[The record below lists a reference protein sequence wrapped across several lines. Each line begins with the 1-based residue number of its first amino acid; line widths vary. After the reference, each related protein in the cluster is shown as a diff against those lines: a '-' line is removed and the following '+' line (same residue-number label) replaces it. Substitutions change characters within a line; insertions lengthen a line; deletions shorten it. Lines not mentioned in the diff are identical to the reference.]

1 MAISWHRPSRVAS
14 VGQIETWTDKLAALA
29 VFGANVQPGQ
39 LVAVTSY
46 IEKEELTRTVT
57 RAAYERG
64 AKYVDVLYFDQWLKR
79 ERVALAAED
88 TLDFVPPWM
97 RERLLYLS
105 DEHAARVSLSGPHAP
120 RALDG
125 LDPARAGRDLL
136 PYLPETGEIVNRM
149 TTSWCIVPAPTRSW
163 AELVYP
169 GLDREDAF
177 VKLWEDVAHICRLD
191 ADDPPNAWAERS
203 SELKANAQRLTEQRY
218 DAVRLHGPGTD
229 VTIGLLPSAHW
240 AAGDLQT
247 VDGRRHSPN
256 LPTEELFTTPDPQRV
271 DGHVSAT
278 MPLELSGSIITG
290 IRVEFDGGRAVKIDA
305 DANADAL
312 RAVAARDEGAS
323 RLGEV
328 ALVDG
333 GGRIGPLGRVFYD
346 TLIDENAVT
355 HIALGDGY
363 DHPVED
369 AADKTRVNKSKVH
382 IDFMIG
388 SLELDVDGITKDGHA
403 VPVLRGGAW
412 QI

>member
-1 MAISWHRPSRVAS
+1 

-39 LVAVTSY
+39 LVAITSY
-46 IEKEELTRTVT
+46 IGKEELTRTVT

-79 ERVALAAED
+79 ERIALAAED

-120 RALDG
+120 LALDG
-125 LDPARAGRDLL
+125 LDPGRAGRDLL

-177 VKLWEDVAHICRLD
+177 VKLWDDVAHICRLD
-191 ADDPPNAWAERS
+191 ADDPAQAWAERS

-218 DAVRLHGPGTD
+218 DALRLHGPGTD

-256 LPTEELFTTPDPQRV
+256 LPTEELFTTPDPERV

-278 MPLELSGSIITG
+278 MPLELSGSIIAG
-290 IRVEFDGGRAVKIDA
+290 IRVDFEGGRAVKIDA
-305 DANADAL
+305 DTNADAL
-312 RAVAARDEGAS
+312 RAVAAQDEGAS

-346 TLIDENAVT
+346 TLIDENAAT

-369 AADKTRVNKSKVH
+369 VADKSRVNKSKVH

-403 VPVLRGGAW
+403 VPVLRRGVW
-412 QI
+412 QV